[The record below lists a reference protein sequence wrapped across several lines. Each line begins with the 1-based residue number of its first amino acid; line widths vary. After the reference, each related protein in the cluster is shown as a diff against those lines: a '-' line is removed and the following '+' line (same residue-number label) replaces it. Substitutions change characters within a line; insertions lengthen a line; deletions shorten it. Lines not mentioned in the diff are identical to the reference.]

1 MADNLPTARSRIKQE
16 FLCLLVFCKAC
27 HHQAPADL
35 QSIIDSGRGGVPL
48 KDLKFRCTKCG
59 SRLTDHV
66 VMSRDALA
74 VRPWRGDDADYSTS
88 ESAAHLRGQRPWSG

>member
-1 MADNLPTARSRIKQE
+1 MLPQTY
-16 FLCLLVFCKAC
+16 LCLFVWCKAC
-27 HHQAPADL
+27 HHQAPANL

-74 VRPWRGDDADYSTS
+74 VQPWRQEAG
-88 ESAAHLRGQRPWSG
+88 